1 MQENDLPPSDHVVSL
16 GAVSWQ
22 LMELQLVTKPKDRRT
37 IARQQQ
43 AALSRQQQALEVFS
57 QDSSA
62 AAASVSVEVLQWECP
77 VQWWGAAT
85 SHPCSDH
92 LLSALETNI

>member
-1 MQENDLPPSDHVVSL
+1 MDNADCQDPGRPHAQENDLPPSDHVVSL

-43 AALSRQQQALEVFS
+43 A
-57 QDSSA
+57 
-62 AAASVSVEVLQWECP
+62 
-77 VQWWGAAT
+77 GAYT
-85 SHPCSDH
+85 RP
-92 LLSALETNI
+92 LLSST